1 MKVAEGKE
9 RSESGRQGRP
19 TTGSSVP
26 GTSRRQAAAA
36 PTALTPELARGLCLG
51 GGSPLGT
58 ARRGVAERPRRQTRA
73 GGEREAAAER
83 PSPRDCRAAGQPEQG
98 RFCRGLGCVNCELK
112 QRKENR
118 KNESTEDILFCSFR
132 VEVLLKYK
140 NTRFRS
146 QEGND

>member
-51 GGSPLGT
+51 GRPTLGT
-58 ARRGVAERPRRQTRA
+58 ARRGLAERPRRQTRA

-98 RFCRGLGCVNCELK
+98 RFCRGLGCVNCKLE
-112 QRKENR
+112 Q
-118 KNESTEDILFCSFR
+118 
-132 VEVLLKYK
+132 
-140 NTRFRS
+140 
-146 QEGND
+146 

>member
-19 TTGSSVP
+19 TTGSRVP

-36 PTALTPELARGLCLG
+36 PNALTPELARGLCLG

-98 RFCRGLGCVNCELK
+98 RFCRGLGCVNCELE
-112 QRKENR
+112 Q
-118 KNESTEDILFCSFR
+118 
-132 VEVLLKYK
+132 
-140 NTRFRS
+140 
-146 QEGND
+146 

>member
-36 PTALTPELARGLCLG
+36 PTARTPELARGLCLG

-73 GGEREAAAER
+73 GGEQEAAEER
-83 PSPRDCRAAGQPEQG
+83 PSPRDCRAAAKMSKGDSAG
-98 RFCRGLGCVNCELK
+98 GWAV
-112 QRKENR
+112 
-118 KNESTEDILFCSFR
+118 
-132 VEVLLKYK
+132 
-140 NTRFRS
+140 
-146 QEGND
+146 

>member
-58 ARRGVAERPRRQTRA
+58 ARRSVAERPRRQTRA

-83 PSPRDCRAAGQPEQG
+83 PSPRDCRAQANLSKGDSAGG
-98 RFCRGLGCVNCELK
+98 WAV
-112 QRKENR
+112 
-118 KNESTEDILFCSFR
+118 
-132 VEVLLKYK
+132 
-140 NTRFRS
+140 
-146 QEGND
+146 

>member
-1 MKVAEGKE
+1 MKVAEGKD
-9 RSESGRQGRP
+9 RSESGRPGRP
-19 TTGSSVP
+19 TTASSVP
-26 GTSRRQAAAA
+26 GTRRRQDAAA

-58 ARRGVAERPRRQTRA
+58 ARRGIAERPRRQTRA

-98 RFCRGLGCVNCELK
+98 RFCRGLGCVNCELE

-118 KNESTEDILFCSFR
+118 KNESTEDILFCNFR
-132 VEVLLKYK
+132 VEMLLKYK
-140 NTRFRS
+140 NTRLRS

>member
-51 GGSPLGT
+51 GGSPFGT

-112 QRKENR
+112 QQKENR
-118 KNESTEDILFCSFR
+118 KKKITEDILFCNFR
-132 VEVLLKYK
+132 VEMLPKYK
-140 NTRFRS
+140 ITRLRS
-146 QEGND
+146 HKGND

>member
-36 PTALTPELARGLCLG
+36 PTARTPELARGLCLG

-83 PSPRDCRAAGQPEQG
+83 PSPRDCRAQANLSKGDSAGG
-98 RFCRGLGCVNCELK
+98 WAV
-112 QRKENR
+112 
-118 KNESTEDILFCSFR
+118 
-132 VEVLLKYK
+132 
-140 NTRFRS
+140 
-146 QEGND
+146 

>member
-1 MKVAEGKE
+1 MFTQITPSQNYRTLIG
-9 RSESGRQGRP
+9 SGRPR
-19 TTGSSVP
+19 SRLAM
-26 GTSRRQAAAA
+26 RRQAAAA

-51 GGSPLGT
+51 GGSPFGT

-118 KNESTEDILFCSFR
+118 KKKITEDILFCNFR
-132 VEVLLKYK
+132 VEMLPKYK
-140 NTRFRS
+140 ITRLRS
-146 QEGND
+146 HKGND